1 MREVRKELRK
11 AKQKIAKLEEE
22 NAILAQRANWI
33 FMEKLKSPLP
43 VFEFIKTHQSE
54 FRVSTMCRILP
65 VSHSGYYAWLHRG
78 PSRWEEADRR
88 LFPLIKRIYE
98 DSNGHYGTLR
108 IQAVLRE
115 QELRVSRRRIARLM
129 SAAGMRGDNRRD

>member
-1 MREVRKELRK
+1 MKR
-11 AKQKIAKLEEE
+11 KIARLEEE
-22 NAILAQRANWI
+22 NAILAQSVARI
-33 FMEKLKSPLP
+33 VKEKMKSPLP
-43 VFEFIKTHQSE
+43 VFEFIKAHQSE
-54 FRVSTMCRILP
+54 FRVSTMCRVLP
-65 VSHSGYYAWLHRG
+65 VSRSGYYAWLHRG

-115 QELRVSRRRIARLM
+115 
-129 SAAGMRGDNRRD
+129 